1 MAIDYGIMD
10 TLGLVNKSTPK
21 NIARAYRQMNR
32 DIMQETADEKDA
44 TQYNTLQDAKQ
55 LGQGAAD
62 VYARDMNL
70 GYKEPTDLDRWQQQI
85 DGLIN
90 SENPVLQAEGI
101 KFLGDYN
108 QRVNTPK
115 TQLTDNRSPGAKYAD
130 ELGLTGKVRDD
141 FIRSYAM
148 KAGTRVTLNQGEKYI
163 PPNTPMTDA
172 EGNFIAQPVGL
183 TYDDANEKGY
193 LFAQKPTD
201 AAVSRAADLQISN
214 NNLDRLSELVQD
226 PEVDFDGLSGYVT
239 KFRSGSDLTN
249 IAVNKFMNATG
260 NELTPKNAEALA
272 LTLGLSVEI
281 ISAIRGAQVGP
292 KEELMFQK
300 QLPTFGQ
307 PREIFLI
314 NMQRQKRNLELAKMI
329 AQEGQ
334 GAFNNPIYQI
344 LITQMEKENKDTW
357 GETGWDEYQARINGN
372 ANAESATKNG
382 PKLTGPTAGTT
393 WVDK

>member
-1 MAIDYGIMD
+1 MAIVYGLLD
-10 TLGLVNKSTPK
+10 TLGLVDKSSPK
-21 NIARAYRQMNR
+21 NVAMAYQRMNR
-32 DIMQETADEKDA
+32 DMLQETADDKDA
-44 TQYNTLQDAKQ
+44 TQYNTLQNAKQ
-55 LGQGAAD
+55 SGESPAD
-62 VYARDMNL
+62 VYANDQSL

-130 ELGLTGKVRDD
+130 ELGLAGKVRTD

-148 KAGTRVTLNQGEKYI
+148 KAGTRVLIDQADKYI

-172 EGNFIAQPVGL
+172 NGTPIAQPAGL
-183 TYDDANEKGY
+183 TYQAANDLGY
-193 LFAQKPTD
+193 LFAQQPT
-201 AAVSRAADLQISN
+201 AQEAKQAADIQISN
-214 NNLDRLSELVQD
+214 MNIDRLAELVQN
-226 PEVDFDGLSGYVT
+226 PELDFDGFSGYLS
-239 KFRSGSDLTN
+239 KFRGGSNLTN
-249 IAVNKFMNATG
+249 IAVDNFMNKFG
-260 NELTPKNAEALA
+260 NTMPSETSEALA

-314 NMQRQKRNLELAKMI
+314 NMQRQKRNLTLAKII
-329 AQEGQ
+329 AKEGR
-334 GAFNNPIYQI
+334 GAFNNPIYKN
-344 LITQMEKENKDTW
+344 LTEQMERENLETW
-357 GETGWDEYQARINGN
+357 GTGGWEAHNAKLGGN
-372 ANAESATKNG
+372 SAAKVATKN
-382 PKLTGPTAGTT
+382 GPTAGTT